1 MAYATTNPLS
11 SYYGTFLQSK
21 VTSFDRLYDRISYS
35 LGYPMVNIE
44 VHRNQVYDFISIA
57 AEMFTKYAG
66 YTEEFL
72 IFDSSLYTGGKGIR
86 LDKLFSIT
94 PELST
99 GYVSQDL
106 SLSEN
111 NPRAKTVTLTSGT
124 TAALQTFE
132 IKQEDDDPSE
142 FVIKMV
148 DSSTKHSRVG
158 KMLVT
163 TQFQN
168 GSGSVTTTEYG
179 TIHTSSNDLLTL
191 TTIASG
197 ASSKHV
203 VIIADPNATGNATIL
218 QNDYAT
224 TASGLTASQNSLG
237 SYDTLIENYQQV
249 IDVHGFEEG
258 STTGINTLFTVE
270 QTLAQQTY
278 FSYAMGQY
286 GFDLISWYTVKEWL
300 DTREKMLS
308 QRRAFKFNQ
317 DTQYLQIIPEPKGST
332 FYGIVQVYLEKP
344 LLYILKEPW
353 VYQYAL
359 ALTKIGVARARGKY
373 GGTSLFGGGT
383 IEYNDLLSEGNAEKE
398 KLETA
403 LYEGTPGLG
412 DAPPPMFF
420 IG

>member
-158 KMLVT
+158 KM
-163 TQFQN
+163 
-168 GSGSVTTTEYG
+168 
-179 TIHTSSNDLLTL
+179 
-191 TTIASG
+191 
-197 ASSKHV
+197 
-203 VIIADPNATGNATIL
+203 
-218 QNDYAT
+218 
-224 TASGLTASQNSLG
+224 
-237 SYDTLIENYQQV
+237 
-249 IDVHGFEEG
+249 
-258 STTGINTLFTVE
+258 
-270 QTLAQQTY
+270 
-278 FSYAMGQY
+278 
-286 GFDLISWYTVKEWL
+286 
-300 DTREKMLS
+300 
-308 QRRAFKFNQ
+308 
-317 DTQYLQIIPEPKGST
+317 
-332 FYGIVQVYLEKP
+332 
-344 LLYILKEPW
+344 
-353 VYQYAL
+353 
-359 ALTKIGVARARGKY
+359 AR
-373 GGTSLFGGGT
+373 
-383 IEYNDLLSEGNAEKE
+383 
-398 KLETA
+398 
-403 LYEGTPGLG
+403 P
-412 DAPPPMFF
+412 
-420 IG
+420 